1 MQTLAISGAWV
12 AVSTSLICFNKY
24 LMQPG
29 RFPHALFLTTVHL
42 AVSTAMSLL
51 LYTAAPSLFPSM
63 QRAKEDYK
71 TVLKYI
77 APLGMLLALALYC
90 SNSAYLYSSVA
101 FLQFCKEGN
110 IAIVF
115 AMSCALG
122 LQVFSW
128 TKLAI
133 LSVVIAG
140 CSICATGESNFVLMG
155 FLLQITSQL
164 SECSKNIISEI
175 VMTGAGLKLDVLTFV
190 MFQAPCCLVYLLA
203 AAVVKYTPE
212 VGQDFCAIWPLL
224 LANALNAFV
233 LNVLIALA
241 LKKLSTMSCVII
253 GVVKDI
259 VLVLCS
265 FLVFGSPISQVQFA
279 GFSVIIAGIALWSRL
294 KLQEQSAASEK
305 VPLLLDAKL
314 ASVNNNSDK
323 AETATPK
330 DATTSEAWRNQYLW
344 PSQRTQPEEA
354 PESVA

>member
-63 QRAKEDYK
+63 QRANEDYK

-212 VGQDFCAIWPLL
+212 VGQ
-224 LANALNAFV
+224 
-233 LNVLIALA
+233 
-241 LKKLSTMSCVII
+241 LSTMSCVII